1 MRHGY
6 AVTTVGMTTVSE
18 GNAGPPPRKMATLLA
33 AAEAALLA
41 SRPSL
46 PVWRNGRRKG
56 LKIPWPVTA
65 VWVRVPPSAP
75 LNLSLSLTLPWRIHS
90 QALAGS
96 KTQLNG
102 A

>member
-6 AVTTVGMTTVSE
+6 GVTTVGMTTVLE
-18 GNAGPPPRKMATLLA
+18 GIAGLSRKMATQLA

-75 LNLSLSLTLPWRIHS
+75 LNLSLSLTLPWRLHS
-90 QALAGS
+90 HALAGS
-96 KTQLNG
+96 KAQFDG